1 MKAVTNMLQHLQ
13 HIASTWSRVLPTNA
27 YYKSLGQI
35 GSLSLSLC
43 RLITYATRWHTL
55 RNVSRSNLV

>member
-35 GSLSLSLC
+35 GSLSLSLS
-43 RLITYATRWHTL
+43 LPPYYL
-55 RNVSRSNLV
+55 RNSMTHTS